1 MQQVILALLLSSM
14 VRAHKFKIE
23 RIEKKEKKEKEKRS
37 PFFEV
42 KRMENKEEVISVELP
57 APASWKKMFFPKKVG
72 SPRKTE
78 IMFIAPTGEE
88 ISNRRQLEQYLKSH
102 PGNPPVT
109 EFDWGTGETPR
120 RSTRIS
126 EKAKATPTPEKEP
139 PKKRGRKSLSAKK
152 EEKETEANPE
162 KAEGEKESVKE
173 DAQAAEKETAEV
185 EKEKDTSI
193 ETQVPGGDKT
203 KVADQ
208 TEHTDAKME
217 EAGQEE
223 AGKDVKIPETGQE
236 EAGKDVK
243 IPETGQEEAGK
254 DVKIPET
261 ADADKKD
268 AAGTEET
275 PTPTQEKPAED
286 RIQTEKEKETP
297 IEQVPQSQAEKENG
311 TCDKQP
317 ENTETVTLE
326 ANGGVEREST
336 NGAVPVSEGEAKEKQ
351 GLQVEEK
358 GKAVD
363 AEMIENGKVKETGQA
378 ETTQPTGAAPVSS

>member
-1 MQQVILALLLSSM
+1 
-14 VRAHKFKIE
+14 
-23 RIEKKEKKEKEKRS
+23 
-37 PFFEV
+37 
-42 KRMENKEEVISVELP
+42 MESKEEVISVELP

-78 IMFIAPTGEE
+78 IVFIAPTGEE
-88 ISNRRQLEQYLKSH
+88 ISTRRQLEQYLKSH

-120 RSTRIS
+120 RSSRIS

-185 EKEKDTSI
+185 EKEKEKDTSI
-193 ETQVPGGDKT
+193 ETQVHDADKT
-203 KVADQ
+203 EVADQ

-223 AGKDVKIPETGQE
+223 AVKDIKV
-236 EAGKDVK
+236 
-243 IPETGQEEAGK
+243 
-254 DVKIPET
+254 PET
-261 ADADKKD
+261 AEADKKD
-268 AAGTEET
+268 TAGTEET
-275 PTPTQEKPAED
+275 PTPMQVQEKPAED
-286 RIQTEKEKETP
+286 GIQTEKEAP

-317 ENTETVTLE
+317 ENTGTATLE
-326 ANGGVEREST
+326 ANGGVVIENP
-336 NGAVPVSEGEAKEKQ
+336 NGAVPVSEGEAREKQ
-351 GLQVEEK
+351 VLQVEEK

-378 ETTQPTGAAPVSS
+378 DTTQPTGDAPVSS

>member
-1 MQQVILALLLSSM
+1 MQQVALALLLSSM
-14 VRAHKFKIE
+14 VSLNAFYDTFFFLPHRAHKFKIE
-23 RIEKKEKKEKEKRS
+23 RIEKKEEKKKK
-37 PFFEV
+37 PLFEV

-102 PGNPPVT
+102 PGNPPIT

-120 RSTRIS
+120 RSSRIS

-152 EEKETEANPE
+152 EDKETEANPE

-193 ETQVPGGDKT
+193 ETQVHGGDKT
-203 KVADQ
+203 EVADQ

-223 AGKDVKIPETGQE
+223 AVKDVK
-236 EAGKDVK
+236 V
-243 IPETGQEEAGK
+243 
-254 DVKIPET
+254 PET
-261 ADADKKD
+261 AEADKKD
-268 AAGTEET
+268 TAGTEET
-275 PTPTQEKPAED
+275 PTPMQVQEKPAED
-286 RIQTEKEKETP
+286 GIQTEKEKEEAP
-297 IEQVPQSQAEKENG
+297 IEKVPQSQAEKENG

-317 ENTETVTLE
+317 ENTGTATLE
-326 ANGGVEREST
+326 TNGGVERENP
-336 NGAVPVSEGEAKEKQ
+336 NGAIPVSEGEAKEKH

-378 ETTQPTGAAPVSS
+378 DTTQPTEAAPVSS

>member
-1 MQQVILALLLSSM
+1 
-14 VRAHKFKIE
+14 
-23 RIEKKEKKEKEKRS
+23 
-37 PFFEV
+37 
-42 KRMENKEEVISVELP
+42 MESKEEVISVELP

-88 ISNRRQLEQYLKSH
+88 ISTRRQLEQYLKSH
-102 PGNPPVT
+102 PGNPPIT

-152 EEKETEANPE
+152 EEKETEVNPE
-162 KAEGEKESVKE
+162 KAEGEKESEKEDAQDAEKE
-173 DAQAAEKETAEV
+173 DAQAAAEKEDAQAAAEKEDAQAAAEKEDAQV

-193 ETQVPGGDKT
+193 ETQVHGGGKT
-203 KVADQ
+203 EVADQ

-223 AGKDVKIPETGQE
+223 AGKDVKVPETVE
-236 EAGKDVK
+236 
-243 IPETGQEEAGK
+243 
-254 DVKIPET
+254 
-261 ADADKKD
+261 ADKKED
-268 AAGTEET
+268 AAGIEET
-275 PTPTQEKPAED
+275 PTPMQVQEKPAED
-286 RIQTEKEKETP
+286 GIQTEKEKESP
-297 IEQVPQSQAEKENG
+297 IEKMPQTQAEKVNG

-317 ENTETVTLE
+317 EHTGTVTQE
-326 ANGGVEREST
+326 ANGGVEKENP

-351 GLQVEEK
+351 QGLQVEDK
-358 GKAVD
+358 GEAVD
-363 AEMIENGKVKETGQA
+363 AETIENGMIKETGQA
-378 ETTQPTGAAPVSS
+378 DIAQPTGAAPVSS

>member
-1 MQQVILALLLSSM
+1 MGGKAL
-14 VRAHKFKIE
+14 FK
-23 RIEKKEKKEKEKRS
+23 
-37 PFFEV
+37 V
-42 KRMENKEEVISVELP
+42 KRMESKEEVISVELP

-78 IMFIAPTGEE
+78 IVFIAPTGEE
-88 ISNRRQLEQYLKSH
+88 ISTRRQLEQYLKSH

-193 ETQVPGGDKT
+193 ETQVHDGDKT
-203 KVADQ
+203 EVADL

-223 AGKDVKIPETGQE
+223 AVKVPETVE
-236 EAGKDVK
+236 
-243 IPETGQEEAGK
+243 
-254 DVKIPET
+254 
-261 ADADKKD
+261 ADKKD
-268 AAGTEET
+268 TAGTEET
-275 PTPTQEKPAED
+275 PTPMQVQEKPAED
-286 RIQTEKEKETP
+286 GIQTEKEKEEAP
-297 IEQVPQSQAEKENG
+297 IEKLPQTQAEKENG
-311 TCDKQP
+311 SCDKRD
-317 ENTETVTLE
+317 NTGTVTLE
-326 ANGGVEREST
+326 ANGGVEKENP
-336 NGAVPVSEGEAKEKQ
+336 NGAE
-351 GLQVEEK
+351 
-358 GKAVD
+358 
-363 AEMIENGKVKETGQA
+363 IFENGKVKETGQA
-378 ETTQPTGAAPVSS
+378 DTTQATGDAPVSS